1 VPLLEHTEFEVP
13 AAGRLGQWLAAPLP
27 AALVLIAAVALALA
41 FRVPHTTAYV
51 EACRK
56 AAAPLYPGE
65 VKLISSNITD
75 GAARIKLHIQQADAR
90 ELVVVCDG
98 ASGSILR
105 TLRIDEK

>member
-1 VPLLEHTEFEVP
+1 VPLLEHTEFDVP
-13 AAGRLGQWLAAPLP
+13 AAGRMGQWLAAPLP
-27 AALVLIAAVALALA
+27 AALVLIAAVALAVA
-41 FRVPHTTAYV
+41 YRVPHTTAHI

-75 GAARIKLHIQQADAR
+75 GAARIKLHIQQPDAR

-98 ASGSILR
+98 ASGAILQA
-105 TLRIDEK
+105 LWIDGR